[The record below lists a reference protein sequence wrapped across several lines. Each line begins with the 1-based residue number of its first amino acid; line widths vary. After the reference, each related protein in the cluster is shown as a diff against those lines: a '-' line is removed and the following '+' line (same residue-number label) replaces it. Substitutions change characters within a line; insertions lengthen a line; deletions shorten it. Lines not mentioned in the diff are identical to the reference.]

1 MTWRHLNRLVGS
13 GAGRIA
19 GPGKG
24 VPAARRRDNVISFI
38 SMNNT
43 IHKNENRR
51 LIFRAACMIC
61 ACFLPTALAISAE
74 SPALIQ
80 PALNGNRGP
89 FAIAFTKDGTK
100 AIVTE
105 FDEGA
110 VGVIDTAS
118 GKVLEHISTGGTQP
132 TGIAIT
138 PDGLHAVA
146 ANSFSGSVAFI
157 DLTARRTET
166 TLLPGAPWGVAVS
179 PDGARAYVTV
189 SQLDQVAVFDAATHK
204 EVGRIPTGRRPRAID
219 ITPDG
224 STLVTANLTAGSVS
238 FLDTSTMTQR
248 AQGVTPA
255 VNLRGVAL
263 FPDGRT
269 VFAVGQRAQNER
281 ATETAVGIWSNQ
293 AFVQV
298 PNGPRN
304 GRQNLWLDL
313 MGSDVSDPDSVVMD
327 GPNGRAFITCSGG
340 NSLNVVPVR
349 GNGDTVTIKAVGAQ
363 PRGLA
368 MTPDRKE
375 IWVANLL
382 GNDIAVIDAA
392 TLTIKRR
399 ISLGATSRKDPQMLG
414 RYLFGTAEI
423 VKGGQ
428 FSCNSCHPDGGV
440 DGISWK
446 FTHVQDALGKTIDRN
461 VKGLRGQIAADPP
474 YRWSGHETSLAS
486 FVDEEVSGLMQG
498 PKLTAAQN
506 RALADYVGS
515 LPLTP
520 NPYRRSSGG
529 LTDDALRGKALFDG
543 KAGCIR
549 CHTNSKQNR
558 VPKVW
563 IGTTPKGVLLQ
574 PPRLEGAYDTDPY
587 LHDGS
592 AQTLDEIFS
601 KHNEEKLHGNAHLL
615 TEGEMKDL
623 LRYVKEL

>member
-1 MTWRHLNRLVGS
+1 MSITAPNQVQRKRTARILFCAAIAFS
-13 GAGRIA
+13 G
-19 GPGKG
+19 
-24 VPAARRRDNVISFI
+24 VCLLPAA
-38 SMNNT
+38 
-43 IHKNENRR
+43 
-51 LIFRAACMIC
+51 
-61 ACFLPTALAISAE
+61 LAVSAE
-74 SPALIQ
+74 GPAAVH
-80 PALNGNRGP
+80 PAINGNRGP
-89 FAIAFTKDGTK
+89 FAIAFTKDGSK
-100 AIVTE
+100 AVVTE

-110 VGVIDTAS
+110 VGIIDTAS
-118 GKVLEHISTGGTQP
+118 GKVLEHIATGGTEP
-132 TGIAIT
+132 TGVAVT
-138 PDGLHAVA
+138 PDGLHAVVT
-146 ANSFSGSVAFI
+146 NSFSGSVAFI
-157 DLTARRTET
+157 DLAAHKCVAVPLT
-166 TLLPGAPWGVAVS
+166 GAPWGVILS
-179 PDGARAYVTV
+179 PDGSRAYITV
-189 SQLDQVAVFDAATHK
+189 SQLDLVAVFNVATHK
-204 EVGRIPTGRRPRAID
+204 EIGTIPTGRRPRAID
-219 ITPDG
+219 MTPDG
-224 STLVTANLTAGSVS
+224 STLVTANMTAGSVS
-238 FLDTSTMTQR
+238 YLDTAAMVQR
-248 AQGVTPA
+248 SQGVTPA

-281 ATETAVGIWSNQ
+281 PTETAVGIWSNQ

-327 GPNGRAFITCSGG
+327 APSGRAFVTCSGG

-349 GNGDTVTIKAVGAQ
+349 GNGDTVTIKSVGAQ

-382 GNDIAVIDAA
+382 GNDIAVIDTS
-392 TLTIKRR
+392 TLMIKRR
-399 ISLGATSRKDPQMLG
+399 ISLGATSHKDPHMLG

-423 VKGGQ
+423 VKGAQ

-461 VKGLRGQIAADPP
+461 VKGLRGKIAADPP

-498 PKLTAAQN
+498 PKLTPAQTA
-506 RALADYVGS
+506 ALADYVGS
-515 LPLTP
+515 LPLTA
-520 NPYRRSSGG
+520 NPYRTASGR
-529 LTDDALRGKALFDG
+529 LTDAALRGKALFDG

-549 CHTNSKQNR
+549 CHTNSNQRN
-558 VPKVW
+558 VPKTW
-563 IGTTPKGVLLQ
+563 IGTTPQGVLLQ

-592 AQTLDEIFS
+592 AQTLEEIFT
-601 KHNEEKLHGNAHLL
+601 KHNDEKLHGNAHLL
-615 TEGEMKDL
+615 TDVEMKDL